1 LLADAAREGTDP
13 GAADLLKTY
22 EQHRQPDYATVVR
35 YTDSLVRVFSNDLA
49 LLGHA
54 RAGGLLAVDRVPLL
68 RHWIT
73 QQSMGLRYRQA
84 RLARGLGLKTSKT
97 G

>member
-1 LLADAAREGTDP
+1 
-13 GAADLLKTY
+13 LLKTY

-35 YTDSLVRVFSNDLA
+35 YTDSLVRVFSNDLG

-73 QQSMGLRYRQA
+73 RQSMGLRYRQA
-84 RLARGLGLKTSKT
+84 RLARGLGLKT